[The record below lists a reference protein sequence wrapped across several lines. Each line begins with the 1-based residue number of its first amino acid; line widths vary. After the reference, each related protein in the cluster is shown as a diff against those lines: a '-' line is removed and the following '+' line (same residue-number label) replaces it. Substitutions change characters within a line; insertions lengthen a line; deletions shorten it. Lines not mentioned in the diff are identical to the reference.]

1 MADKEPGRAFSV
13 TLIFFLSSSVHLILS
28 KLFYDSVLKEF
39 FFYYY
44 ILVSV
49 WYSYVKCVS
58 FDAINY
64 SLLIKKHLVLL

>member
-39 FFYYY
+39 FFIIIFWFQFG
-44 ILVSV
+44 ILMSSV
-49 WYSYVKCVS
+49 
-58 FDAINY
+58 F
-64 SLLIKKHLVLL
+64 HLML